1 MYCISLSDA
10 SNCISPER
18 GTRAILKCNHSPISA
33 LKLYSGVVVV
43 IGAVPKDRTA
53 SRSVTMHLR
62 KRMTVFFSFEVSY
75 WWTCNHQAD
84 KNYYRKKKTE
94 EEVSLIFLLAVTHAT
109 YQWLHRSLINK
120 PPSLLS
126 NLTSSRRW
134 IQSWN
139 LSWKDFA
146 QLQNPNLQFPEC
158 SMKYRMSARCIK
170 STILGKILPE

>member
-18 GTRAILKCNHSPISA
+18 GTRAILKCNHCPISA

-84 KNYYRKKKTE
+84 KNYYRKKKQRKKWVWFSFWPWLMQRISGYT
-94 EEVSLIFLLAVTHAT
+94 VHLSTNHLPSCLISQAAVAE
-109 YQWLHRSLINK
+109 YSPEI
-120 PPSLLS
+120 
-126 NLTSSRRW
+126 
-134 IQSWN
+134 
-139 LSWKDFA
+139 
-146 QLQNPNLQFPEC
+146 FPEKISPSC
-158 SMKYRMSARCIK
+158 R
-170 STILGKILPE
+170 ILTFNFLNVPWNTGWVRTV